1 VKGQK
6 PHVEEITLKVTE
18 VNDLVNTYGI
28 DIYKFCRQ
36 LTRDKEEADELYQ
49 GTFLKALEICEK
61 IDNEKNP
68 KSFLLS
74 IAIKLWKNRK
84 RKYAWR
90 ERIASMENYQEELD
104 YSENQL
110 MNIQSPEEEVL
121 KKEDKELIIRAV
133 ASLKKRYRV
142 PMYLYYAAEVSL
154 KEISHI
160 LKLPEGTVKSRLY
173 KARKEVKKYLEVNGY
188 GK

>member
-6 PHVEEITLKVTE
+6 PHVEESALKVTE

-28 DIYKFCRQ
+28 DIYNFCRQ

-110 MNIQSPEEEVL
+110 MNTKSPEEEVL
-121 KKEDKELIIRAV
+121 KKENQELIIRAV
-133 ASLKKRYRV
+133 ASLKRDYRV
-142 PMYLYYAAEVSL
+142 PMYLYYTAEVSL

-188 GK
+188 GR

>member
-1 VKGQK
+1 M
-6 PHVEEITLKVTE
+6 KVTE
-18 VNDLVNTYGI
+18 VNDLVNTYGR
-28 DIYKFCRQ
+28 DIYNFCRQ
-36 LTRDKEEADELYQ
+36 LTRNKEEADELYQ
-49 GTFLKALEICEK
+49 GTFLKALEVCEK

-74 IAIKLWKNRK
+74 VAIKLWKNNR

-90 ERIASMENYQEELD
+90 ERIASMENYQEELEYGESQQVD
-104 YSENQL
+104 VHN
-110 MNIQSPEEEVL
+110 PEEEIL
-121 KKEDKELIIRAV
+121 KKENQEIIIRAV
-133 ASLKKRYRV
+133 ASLKKDYRV
-142 PMYLYYAAEVSL
+142 PMYLYYTADVSL

-188 GK
+188 GR